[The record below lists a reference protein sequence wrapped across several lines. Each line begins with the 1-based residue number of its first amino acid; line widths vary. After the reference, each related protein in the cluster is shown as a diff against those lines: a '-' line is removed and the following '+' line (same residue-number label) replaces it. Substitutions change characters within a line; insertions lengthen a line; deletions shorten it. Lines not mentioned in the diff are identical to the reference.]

1 MKRINSMKSNLKQAI
16 LRLSAAAIIGAGLFI
31 NTQVI
36 EAQVEPSAWA
46 KEEFEEA
53 IEKGY
58 ITENM
63 MVELQANITREGF
76 VELIVTAYEKMFQEV
91 DGVSVADNPFVDTE
105 NLAVIKAAMLGIV
118 SNNTDFFYP
127 EDYITREQVAVMFVR
142 LSEAIEERAE
152 LSVFTSEKELSLFSD
167 DEQIALWAKEQVYLA
182 VSNGI
187 CNGMNDNRFN
197 PQMNSTKEQ
206 AVLMNLRLFN
216 ILEENQGLK
225 EYISQYVVLSGSELY
240 VPGKEEETQEI
251 SDVVLVTQEAPKE
264 ENTTPVEEEVL
275 VDVAFVTTEV
285 LRMRSAPDLNDSSNI
300 IRKLS
305 MDTKVIILGS
315 TGDWYEV
322 KALDGLVGYVHKD
335 YVRVSQESSTQVY
348 PQASTV
354 EVTSA
359 SAASIIEYAKQFV
372 GTPYRYGG
380 TSLSKGIDCSSF
392 TQQMFG
398 KFGISLGRSSRDQYK
413 YGVSVSK
420 SELQP
425 GDLLFYG
432 YSGYISHVAI
442 YMGNGLSIH
451 ATTTSGVR
459 ITDAFGWMSLPYIG
473 ARRILNN

>member
-1 MKRINSMKSNLKQAI
+1 MNLFKNRENQLKRSL
-16 LRLSAAAIIGAGLFI
+16 LRLGASVIIGAGLLI
-31 NTQVI
+31 NMQT
-36 EAQVEPSAWA
+36 AQAKSEPSAWA

-53 IEKGY
+53 IDKGY

-63 MVELQANITREGF
+63 MVDLQAHISREGF
-76 VELIVTAYEKMFQEV
+76 VELIMTAYEKMFQEI
-91 DGVSVADNPFVDTE
+91 DGVTVADNPFADTE

-118 SNNTDFFYP
+118 SSDTELFYP
-127 EDYITREQVAVMFVR
+127 DEFITREQVAVMFVR

-152 LSVFTSEKELSLFSD
+152 IEVLTSLEEKKLFAD
-167 DEQIALWAKEQVYLA
+167 DKEIALWAKEQVYLA
-182 VSNGI
+182 VDNGI
-187 CNGMNDNRFN
+187 CNGMSGDLFN

-216 ILEENQGLK
+216 LLEENEELDA
-225 EYISQYVVLSGSELY
+225 YISQYVALSDAEAY
-240 VPGKEEETQEI
+240 VPGKEEEVTEVDKVI
-251 SDVVLVTQEAPKE
+251 LVTQEAPE
-264 ENTTPVEEEVL
+264 PVASEPVEEVMVEV
-275 VDVAFVTTEV
+275 AYVTTDV

-305 MDTKVIILGS
+305 MGTKVIVVGS
-315 TGDWYEV
+315 TGDWYQV
-322 KALDGLVGYVHKD
+322 KALDGLNGYVYKE
-335 YVRVSQESSTQVY
+335 YVRVETVNASSVY
-348 PQASTV
+348 PQTSTV

-359 SAASIIEYAKQFV
+359 SAAAIIEYAKQFV

-398 KFGISLGRSSRDQYK
+398 KFGISLGRSSRDQYR
-413 YGVSVSK
+413 YGIAVSK